1 VTTKRTSPVTE
12 SEQTEQT
19 ANKALV
25 EELQKRVVAH
35 ERLQSRLVEALG
47 KETWQG
53 DISQAIAEEL
63 RQLRGHAQIPADVSD
78 VRSVIIKLVL
88 EDFDWTPIGLARSIM
103 ENFDVRRKAILALAD
118 TSTDRQVAPSAWIV
132 EHRNKKPDDAWAA
145 GGGSSI
151 FYGQDL
157 DNYAAHAAKLREID
171 FVESVTVTP
180 LYAGPSVSSPEGN
193 RK

>member
-118 TSTDRQVAPSAWIV
+118 TSTDRSPVMQ
-132 EHRNKKPDDAWAA
+132 AA
-145 GGGSSI
+145 
-151 FYGQDL
+151 DK
-157 DNYAAHAAKLREID
+157 AAKVVEGWSDAKRE
-171 FVESVTVTP
+171 
-180 LYAGPSVSSPEGN
+180 YAGRVTDSSPEGN